1 MFNTVIISGRLTA
14 NPELKTTNGGKS
26 VCNFT
31 IAVERKFKQGGDYP
45 TDFIDIG
52 AWGNTAEF
60 ISKYFSLGQMIGV
73 EGAVQTRKYT
83 DRSGNN
89 RTAFE
94 ILANNVQFMGYK
106 ESKGNGDNS
115 PSQTQNSSY
124 GSNDNASGFTA
135 VDLGDDLPF

>member
-31 IAVERKFKQGGDYP
+31 IAVERKFRQGAEKP
-45 TDFIDIG
+45 TDFIDIV
-52 AWGNTAEF
+52 AWNNTAEF
-60 ISKYFSLGQMIGV
+60 VSKHFSLGQMIGV
-73 EGAVQTRKYT
+73 EGAIQTRKYT
-83 DRSGNN
+83 DKNGYN

-94 ILANNVQFMGYK
+94 ILANSVQFMGYK
-106 ESKGNGDNS
+106 EPKGNGDNS

-124 GSNDNASGFTA
+124 SANDDDFAEFDG
-135 VDLGDDLPF
+135 GDDLPF

>member
-1 MFNTVIISGRLTA
+1 MFNTVILSGRLTA

-31 IAVERKFKQGGDYP
+31 IAVERKFRQGAEKP
-45 TDFIDIG
+45 TDFIDIV

-60 ISKYFSLGQMIGV
+60 VSKHFSLGQMIGV
-73 EGAVQTRKYT
+73 EGAIQTRKYT
-83 DRSGNN
+83 DKNGYN

-124 GSNDNASGFTA
+124 SANDDFAEFDG
-135 VDLGDDLPF
+135 GDDLPF

>member
-26 VCNFT
+26 VCSFT

-45 TDFIDIG
+45 TDFIDIV

-60 ISKYFSLGQMIGV
+60 VSKYFSSGQMIGV
-73 EGAVQTRKYT
+73 EGAIQTRKYT
-83 DRSGNN
+83 DKNGNQ

-106 ESKGNGDNS
+106 ESKNKGDNS
-115 PSQTQNSSY
+115 PLQTQNSSY
-124 GSNDNASGFTA
+124 GSNDDVSEFTA

>member
-1 MFNTVIISGRLTA
+1 MFNTVILSGRLTA
-14 NPELKTTNGGKS
+14 TPELKTTNGGKS
-26 VCNFT
+26 VCSFT
-31 IAVERKFKQGGDYP
+31 IAVERKFKQGAEKP
-45 TDFIDIG
+45 TDFIDIV

-73 EGAVQTRKYT
+73 EGSIQTRKYT
-83 DRSGNN
+83 DKNGNN

-106 ESKGNGDNS
+106 ESKGNDNNS

-124 GSNDNASGFTA
+124 GSNSDASEFTE